1 MKHFCSIKNEH
12 LLLTLFTG
20 TTSAQRKL
28 AAASL
33 RRAVRQSVR
42 QGCWNKPAVDLRTS
56 TREGPVGADA
66 RRVALG
72 SAGHLER
79 LRSSRRRRKNNRSRL
94 EELG

>member
-33 RRAVRQSVR
+33 RRAVRQSGGR
-42 QGCWNKPAVDLRTS
+42 RLGR
-56 TREGPVGADA
+56 GA
-66 RRVALG
+66 G
-72 SAGHLER
+72 I
-79 LRSSRRRRKNNRSRL
+79 NPQ
-94 EELG
+94 